1 VARALNLVYRVS
13 RSKSVKWSHYARRV
27 VRLPGGTIRPS
38 RVENLKSLTGG
49 VDLTVGSGLGFTYAL
64 GVPFSP
70 CSELVA
76 SSKCELATFSCVS
89 GPVQS
94 SRPVVEVA
102 LRVPFCVSERQS
114 GWIESGVAVALISVA
129 LMESD

>member
-1 VARALNLVYRVS
+1 VAQFCGEG
-13 RSKSVKWSHYARRV
+13 
-27 VRLPGGTIRPS
+27 PES
-38 RVENLKSLTGG
+38 RVQSKPLKVGEVVALCAKGG
-49 VDLTVGSGLGFTYAL
+49 AIAWRDNPTVEGGESQVLDRRGRSDCREWV
-64 GVPFSP
+64 GVYVRTR
-70 CSELVA
+70 SELVA